1 MGRNQPLEPGRPLKS
16 FLAAVVILGC
26 VLVAPGAVYAVEIG
40 SVQVLALTRDRAILS
55 VAGERRVLRTGEVSP
70 EGVHLLQSTS
80 AYAVIEVN
88 GHREHMEPGAVT
100 APVDVAGGGR
110 RAGGG
115 DGVVLWSDPQGF
127 FHADGEINGRA
138 IRFLVDTGANT
149 IALSSK
155 TARDIGLDLATGE
168 RARARTASGVV
179 EITSLTLD
187 QVSVGSITL
196 HNVSAGVIE
205 GDYPAIPL
213 LGASFLNHVEMQRAG
228 VRMELRKR

>member
-1 MGRNQPLEPGRPLKS
+1 MGRNEPLEPGCPLKS
-16 FLAAVVILGC
+16 LLVAVVLFAC
-26 VLVAPGAVYAVEIG
+26 VLVAPGAAYAVEIG
-40 SVQVLALTRDRAILS
+40 SVQVLALTRDLAILS
-55 VAGERRVLRTGEVSP
+55 VAGERRVLRTGEISP

-88 GHREHMEPGAVT
+88 GHRERMEPGAVT
-100 APVDVAGGGR
+100 APVDVAGERG
-110 RAGGG
+110 AGGS

-155 TARDIGLDLATGE
+155 TAHDVGLDLATGE
-168 RARARTASGVV
+168 RGRARTASGVV
-179 EITSLTLD
+179 DITSLTLD

-228 VRMELRKR
+228 IRMELRKR